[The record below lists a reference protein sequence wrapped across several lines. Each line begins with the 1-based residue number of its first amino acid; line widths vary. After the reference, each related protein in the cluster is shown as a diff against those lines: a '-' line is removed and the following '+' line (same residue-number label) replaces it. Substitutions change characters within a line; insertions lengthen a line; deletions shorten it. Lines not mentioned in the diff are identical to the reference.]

1 MQWFVYS
8 HKDGPKDGPKEWE
21 LFGGILGWMFFGDV
35 LKKVAEEVERMY
47 VIVFSFIPEK
57 G

>member
-8 HKDGPKDGPKEWE
+8 HKDGPKDGPKEGE

>member
-1 MQWFVYS
+1 MVQKMVQKKGS
-8 HKDGPKDGPKEWE
+8 C
-21 LFGGILGWMFFGDV
+21 LGGILGWMFFGDV
-35 LKKVAEEVERMY
+35 LKKIAEEVERMY

>member
-1 MQWFVYS
+1 V
-8 HKDGPKDGPKEWE
+8 DV
-21 LFGGILGWMFFGDV
+21 FGDV

-47 VIVFSFIPEK
+47 IIVFSFIPEK